1 MLQVCPRELTL
12 SIPPCGSGMSGP
24 DAADALAYRAI
35 PGWGVRQA
43 TGAVGEIN
51 LLLVADRLLGAPPPA
66 GDVGSGDRPALWQ
79 ALLEAGRVLLAP
91 PETGA
96 SGSDAAMPPP
106 QDVDR
111 WLTALRAGGEAWERQ
126 EAVAEAL
133 HRAGP
138 RQDLPWRDV
147 LRQAGLSAARH
158 QFRNRLQTLDV
169 LATLGSWG
177 VEEGLDEEL
186 AAEVLG
192 PAYGHLRRS
201 LRAAAPAGA
210 VAHDWED
217 MAPLYACSGFAPR
230 PRLEVCLPVLT
241 DAEPEA
247 VAELLISDA
256 LDPARRALCRSLSEP
271 SGPSVAEVVAEAV
284 DRAVPARLRVPG
296 VAITLA
302 FHGPLSDLRQIGV
315 AAVAISSWRLRD

>member
-12 SIPPCGSGMSGP
+12 SICPSCPGAVDP
-24 DAADALAYRAI
+24 DTEDGLAYRAI

-43 TGAVGEIN
+43 TGAVAEIN

-66 GDVGSGDRPALWQ
+66 GNVGFGDRPALWQ
-79 ALLEAGRVLLAP
+79 ALSEAGRILPASPEAEP
-91 PETGA
+91 P
-96 SGSDAAMPPP
+96 GSDGVMPSP
-106 QDVDR
+106 QEVGR
-111 WLTALRAGGEAWERQ
+111 WLTALRAGGETWERQ

-133 HRAGP
+133 HQAGP
-138 RQDLPWRDV
+138 RAHIPWRDA

-192 PAYGHLRRS
+192 PACGHVRRS

-210 VAHDWED
+210 IAHDWED

-230 PRLEVCLPVLT
+230 PWVEVCLPVLT
-241 DAEPEA
+241 EADPDA
-247 VAELLISDA
+247 VAELLVSDA
-256 LDPARRALCRSLSEP
+256 LSPARRALCRGLCEAAGSP
-271 SGPSVAEVVAEAV
+271 VAETVAEAI
-284 DRAVPARLRVPG
+284 DCAVPMHLRVRG
-296 VAITLA
+296 VVRTLA
-302 FHGPLSDLRQIGV
+302 FHGPLPGLQEIGV
-315 AAVAISSWRLRD
+315 AAVAISSWRPQD